1 MFWSTRV
8 SLVTGVKKWTDSQL
22 KKKSGLN
29 AVRRTPFPWL
39 PKTHWSPRSGCVLMN
54 IKLSTDRLARVAVF
68 MLLCPIQSNL
78 NDKNTNVWNQR
89 ALAIMAHITRS
100 LRQQL
105 HAHTQT
111 RTHSLRVQCCCC
123 TIKRGRYRDDGPS
136 IRGELGRTGKNRET
150 MATGFWGWVKQ
161 AVDKGGFRQREDQ
174 TSADR
179 LSRVLIGEPGA
190 RACVCGST
198 EAVIS
203 LDISVRTRR
212 AARSP
217 HSCRQMFE

>member
-29 AVRRTPFPWL
+29 AVRRTQFPWL

-136 IRGELGRTGKNRET
+136 IRGELGRTGKPWQRDFGVEWSRRSIRVGSGSART
-150 MATGFWGWVKQ
+150 RHPRIDCHRYTDRWTG
-161 AVDKGGFRQREDQ
+161 R
-174 TSADR
+174 
-179 LSRVLIGEPGA
+179 SRV
-190 RACVCGST
+190 CVAAQKLS
-198 EAVIS
+198 
-203 LDISVRTRR
+203 SVSIFR
-212 AARSP
+212 
-217 HSCRQMFE
+217 

>member
-1 MFWSTRV
+1 MLWAGRLWNIPMMLEVVFFLPLWRDVLEYTCLLGYRGEEVNWFSV
-8 SLVTGVKKWTDSQL
+8 E
-22 KKKSGLN
+22 KKSGLN
-29 AVRRTPFPWL
+29 AVRRTQFPWL
-39 PKTHWSPRSGCVLMN
+39 PRTHWSPRSGCVLMN

-136 IRGELGRTGKNRET
+136 IRGELGRTGKP
-150 MATGFWGWVKQ
+150 W
-161 AVDKGGFRQREDQ
+161 QRDFGVEWSRRSIRVGSG
-174 TSADR
+174 SA
-179 LSRVLIGEPGA
+179 
-190 RACVCGST
+190 
-198 EAVIS
+198 
-203 LDISVRTRR
+203 RTRHPR
-212 AARSP
+212 IDCHRYW
-217 HSCRQMFE
+217 